1 MFSGGCVRGFHR
13 RKLNRKAAILGRENL
28 RRNRPGS
35 ARCFT
40 IRRERSTDGARR
52 TQIEKHAPGA
62 DRTIAARRAWLNAFN
77 DVLGDSAGE
86 DYSTFTQTVEANANG
101 RPTIVDFSSKAI
113 SARTDRARSRFPN
126 STDDAGPERP

>member
-1 MFSGGCVRGFHR
+1 MFHD
-13 RKLNRKAAILGRENL
+13 
-28 RRNRPGS
+28 S
-35 ARCFT
+35 ARTFH
-40 IRRERSTDGARR
+40 DGARR

-77 DVLGDSAGE
+77 DVLGDSVDE

-113 SARTDRARSRFPN
+113 SAYRARSRFPN
-126 STDDAGPERP
+126 STDDAGPERA